1 MKWTDCAIA
10 DLRKYT
16 GMKQS
21 LINIPEK
28 IRALEIRFE
37 SVKSASGDS
46 TPVKGGGSHMED
58 AMLDNIVERERL
70 KLLYQ
75 ADRRIVKLI
84 ERGLES
90 LTEEERTVLDLFFI
104 NRTKHYLEELEKR
117 LGYEQTQIYRIKN
130 GALYKF
136 TVHMYGI
143 LEY

>member
-1 MKWTDCAIA
+1 MRWTECAIT

-16 GMKQS
+16 GMQES
-21 LINIPEK
+21 LRNIPEK
-28 IRALEIRFE
+28 VKALEIRFE
-37 SVKSASGDS
+37 SIKGASGDS
-46 TPVKGGGSHMED
+46 TPVQGGGSHMED

-75 ADRRIVKLI
+75 ADRRLVKLI
-84 ERGLES
+84 ERGLTS
-90 LTEEERTVLDLFFI
+90 LTKEERLVLDLFYI

-117 LGYEQTQIYRIKN
+117 LGYEQTQIYRIKT

-136 TVHMYGI
+136 TVNMYGI